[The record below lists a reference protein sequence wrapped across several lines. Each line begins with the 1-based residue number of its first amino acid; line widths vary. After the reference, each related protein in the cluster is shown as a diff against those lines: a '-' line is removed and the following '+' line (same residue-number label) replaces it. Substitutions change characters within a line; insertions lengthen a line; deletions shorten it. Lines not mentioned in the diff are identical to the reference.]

1 MTLLLLDNI
10 KITDIGIEKLVP
22 ALKEMKG
29 MTWLW
34 LKNNNITNA
43 GKNQIL
49 EVCKNYKNIER
60 CSIYERS

>member
-1 MTLLLLDNI
+1 MGNN

-29 MTWLW
+29 MTHLE
-34 LKNNNITNA
+34 LQNNNITNA

-49 EVCKNYKNIER
+49 EVCKSYENIVDCEV
-60 CSIYERS
+60 